1 MYFKLFSFL
10 NFIFLKIRQNI
21 NNVHYICTVNYI
33 NTVNYAKERNSGTKD
48 KRLLH

>member
-1 MYFKLFSFL
+1 M
-10 NFIFLKIRQNI
+10 

-48 KRLLH
+48 KKLLH